1 LTLLEMTGVS
11 KHFGGVRALE
21 SVDLSVE
28 EGEVRALVGENGS
41 GKTTLMRILAGVI
54 APDEGS
60 VSVGGTPL
68 ADLDATARLRE
79 GVGVVFQEAQV
90 CPDLTVGENMLLGRI
105 PARRGVIRWRT
116 VHGLAQSVLDQA
128 GLPLDSSARVR
139 SISQDAQHLTEVAR
153 VIANDCRILVFD
165 ETTASLTIDHVDRLF
180 RLIRRKRDEGCA
192 VVFITHRLHEAFE
205 LCDSVTVL
213 RDGQVTATRPMTE
226 VDEED
231 VIRLMVGRS
240 LERQYF
246 RPPSDKREVLLS
258 VEALG
263 SRSLEGVDLEVHG
276 GEVIGIAGLVGSG
289 RSTLL
294 RSIYGLEARTG
305 NVEVAGV
312 AVPAQEPRA
321 SIDAGMGFIPENRR
335 TDGLAMEQTVR
346 ANASMVI
353 TGRRSLLAAADVRG
367 EKEVVAQLFDRLGLR
382 AAGPDAPLRTLSGG
396 NQQKVV
402 LGRWLAHRPKVL
414 LLDEPTRGIDVG
426 AKSEIYDLI
435 HALSQDGTAILI
447 VSSELPELL
456 GLCDRIL
463 VLREGRAIRWF
474 ERGVDEESL
483 ASAMAASLAT
493 RPTGDGDG

>member
-1 LTLLEMTGVS
+1 LTLLDMTGVS
-11 KHFGGVRALE
+11 KRFGGVRALQ

-60 VSVGGTPL
+60 VSVAGVPL
-68 ADLDATARLRE
+68 ADLDATARLQA
-79 GVGVVFQEAQV
+79 GVGVVFQDAQV
-90 CPDLTVGENMLLGRI
+90 CPDLTVGENMLLGRV
-105 PARRGVIRWRT
+105 PARRGIIRWRA
-116 VHGLAQSVLDQA
+116 VHAQAQAVLDRA
-128 GLPLDSSARVR
+128 GLPLNSSARVR
-139 SISQDAQHLTEVAR
+139 SISQDAQHFTEVAR
-153 VIANDCRILVFD
+153 VIARECRILVFD
-165 ETTASLTIDHVDRLF
+165 ETTASLTVDHVDRLF

-213 RDGQVTATRPMTE
+213 RDGQVTATRPAAE
-226 VDEED
+226 LDEED

-246 RPPSDKREVLLS
+246 RPPSAKRDVLLS
-258 VEALG
+258 VGELS

-276 GEVIGIAGLVGSG
+276 GEVVGIAGLVGSG

-305 NVEVAGV
+305 NVEIEGV
-312 AVPAQEPRA
+312 AVPAQDPRA
-321 SIDAGMGFIPENRR
+321 SIAAGMGFVPENRR
-335 TDGLAMEQTVR
+335 ADGLAMEQTVR

-353 TGRRSLLAAADVRG
+353 TGRRSLVSVADSRA

-382 AAGPDAPLRTLSGG
+382 AAGADAPLRTLSGG

-402 LGRWLAHRPKVL
+402 LGRWLAHRPQVL

-435 HALSQDGTAILI
+435 HALSQDGTAILM

-463 VLREGRAIRWF
+463 VLREGRVIRWF
-474 ERGVDEESL
+474 ERGVDEESV
-483 ASAMAASLAT
+483 ATAMAASLA
-493 RPTGDGDG
+493 G